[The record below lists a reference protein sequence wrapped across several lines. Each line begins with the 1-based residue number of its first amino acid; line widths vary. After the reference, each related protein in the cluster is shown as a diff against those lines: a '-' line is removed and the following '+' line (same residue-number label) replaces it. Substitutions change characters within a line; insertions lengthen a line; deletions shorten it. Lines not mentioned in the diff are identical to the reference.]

1 MVTCTATSGGK
12 KAMGVKGFGSKAS
25 EFGDG
30 FIEVEVT
37 FILQEYRRKITKVLK
52 CYS

>member
-1 MVTCTATSGGK
+1 
-12 KAMGVKGFGSKAS
+12 MGVKGFGSKTS

-37 FILQEYRRKITKVLK
+37 FILQEYRRRVTTVLK
-52 CYS
+52 CCT